1 MIKFT
6 NEPESWKRLDY
17 EIIASGFLKP
27 YNDYSVLGNDTEWL
41 HSEGYKIITFDCS
54 EWVNNEMLHNSLHSK
69 FDFPVY
75 YGHNWDALQE
85 CLNEIE
91 IQDNGL
97 VVVFDSLDTIN
108 IKNAHMLIDI
118 FVSSAQR
125 HLIFSQRL
133 LILIKVESRNFRL
146 NDFGGFYFRWY

>member
-6 NEPESWKRLDY
+6 NGPDSWKRLDY
-17 EIIASGFLKP
+17 TIMARGFVKP
-27 YNDYSVLGNDTEWL
+27 YNDYQILKNDTDWL
-41 HSEGYKIITFDCS
+41 ISEGYNILNFDCT
-54 EWVNNEMLHNSLHSK
+54 EWSNKEFMHNSLHSK

-91 IQDNGL
+91 IKENGL
-97 VVVFDSLDTIN
+97 VVVFDNLDIMN
-108 IKNAHMLIDI
+108 IKLAHTLIDV

-125 HLIFSQRL
+125 HLIFSERL
-133 LILIKVESRNFRL
+133 LILIKVESWNFKL
-146 NDFGGFYFRWY
+146 HPYGAFNLYWY